1 MSHFSMS
8 NTKKCSCEHP
18 TDVPMNTFLRGKFQ
32 DYQIK
37 YDLPFIFPGIEG
49 DFEFDSSEIL
59 YPQDTN

>member
-8 NTKKCSCEHP
+8 NTKKCSSEHP
-18 TDVPMNTFLRGKFQ
+18 SDVPMNTFLKRKFQ

-49 DFEFDSSEIL
+49 DFEFNS
-59 YPQDTN
+59 